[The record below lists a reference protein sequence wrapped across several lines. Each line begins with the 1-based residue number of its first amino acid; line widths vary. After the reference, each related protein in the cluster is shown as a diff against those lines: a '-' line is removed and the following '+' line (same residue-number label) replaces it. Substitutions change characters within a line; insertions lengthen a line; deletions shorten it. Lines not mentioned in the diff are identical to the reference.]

1 MGTSHFEFFMPKLF
15 KKILIVNRGEIAV
28 RILRACRELGI
39 IPAVVYSQ
47 VDRKALHVKLADEA
61 YFIGEAKPSASYLN
75 IDKIIKTAL
84 ECNAQAIHPGYGF
97 LAENP
102 EFVRRCEKEEIVFI
116 GPPQKPMSLMG
127 NKVASRRKMAEAGVP
142 IIPGTL
148 EPVKNR
154 KELETAA
161 ETIGF
166 PVLVKAAAGG
176 GGKGL
181 RRVQGKAEL
190 LSAFKL
196 AQSEALSSFN
206 DSSIYIEKYIE
217 EPHHIEIQ
225 ILADNSGNIVHLG
238 ERECSIQRRYQKVIE
253 ETPSPFLD
261 ENKRNEMGK
270 IAVQAAAAVRYRN
283 AGTVE
288 FIVDKDKNIYFLE
301 MNTRLQVEHPI
312 TEMVTGIDI
321 VKSQIKIAAGWPLEF
336 SQEEIQPRGHSI
348 ECRIYAEDPDQGFL
362 PSPGEINHLRIPSG
376 GLGVRLDSGIYEGY
390 CVPLEYDPLLSKL
403 ISWGRSRDEAV
414 ERMKRALSEYQIY
427 GIKTTIPFFKRIL
440 QHPKFISGDYNTH
453 FIADLEKVTDD
464 QSPEEKTVA
473 LIAAGIKTYM
483 ENQVGLT
490 SRKLRG
496 GRGSHWKF
504 QGRLQ
509 NFTGRR

>member
-1 MGTSHFEFFMPKLF
+1 MPKLF

-28 RILRACRELGI
+28 RIVRACRELGI

-61 YFIGEAKPSASYLN
+61 YFIGEAKPSESYLN
-75 IDKIIKTAL
+75 IKKIMAVARKCKA
-84 ECNAQAIHPGYGF
+84 EAIHPGYGF

-102 EFVRRCEKEEIVFI
+102 KLVSRCDKEGFVFI
-116 GPPQKPMSLMG
+116 GPPLKAIRLMG
-127 NKVASRRKMAEAGVP
+127 NKVASRQKMAEVGIPV
-142 IIPGTL
+142 IPGVL

-154 KELETAA
+154 KELESVVDK
-161 ETIGF
+161 IGL
-166 PVLVKAAAGG
+166 PVLLKAAAGG

-181 RRVQGKAEL
+181 RLVQRRGEL
-190 LSAFKL
+190 LAAFEL
-196 AQSEALSSFN
+196 AQSEALSSFS
-206 DSSIYIEKYIE
+206 DASVYVEKYIV

-225 ILADNSGNIVHLG
+225 ILADHSGNIVYLG

-261 ENKRNEMGK
+261 EEKRREMGE
-270 IAVQAAAAVRYRN
+270 IAVRAAAAVGYRN

-312 TEMVTGIDI
+312 TEMVTGIDL
-321 VKSQIKIAAGWPLEF
+321 VKSQIKIAAKRPLEF

-348 ECRIYAEDPDQGFL
+348 ECRIYAEDPNQGFM
-362 PSPGEINHLRIPSG
+362 PSPGKIKHLRAPCG

-403 ISWGRSRDEAV
+403 ISWGGSREEAIV
-414 ERMKRALSEYQIY
+414 RMKRALSEYHIY

-440 QHPKFISGDYNTH
+440 EHPGFISGIYNTH
-453 FIADLEKVTDD
+453 FIENLESEEEHQDH
-464 QSPEEKTVA
+464 EEKTVA
-473 LIAAGIKTYM
+473 LIAAGIKSYL
-483 ENQVGLT
+483 ESQAVLT
-490 SRKLRG
+490 FGKSR
-496 GRGSHWKF
+496 RGSQWKL
-504 QGRLQ
+504 QGRLSS
-509 NFTGRR
+509 FTNRR

>member
-1 MGTSHFEFFMPKLF
+1 MPKLF

-28 RILRACRELGI
+28 RIVRACRELGI

-61 YFIGEAKPSASYLN
+61 YFIGEAKPLASYLN
-75 IDKIIKTAL
+75 IDKIIKAAL
-84 ECNAQAIHPGYGF
+84 GCNAQAIHPGYGF

-102 EFVRRCEKEEIVFI
+102 EIVRRCEKEGIVFI

-127 NKVASRRKMAEAGVP
+127 NKVASRKKMAEARVP
-142 IIPGTL
+142 IIPGSL
-148 EPVKNR
+148 KPVKNS
-154 KELETAA
+154 KELETVV

-166 PVLVKAAAGG
+166 PVLLKAAAGG

-181 RRVQGKAEL
+181 RRVQGREEL
-190 LSAFKL
+190 LPAFKL

-206 DSSIYIEKYIE
+206 DSSVYIEKYIE

-225 ILADNSGNIVHLG
+225 ILADHSGNVVHLG

-261 ENKRNEMGK
+261 EDKRNEMGQ
-270 IAVQAAAAVRYRN
+270 IAVQAAVAVGYRN

-288 FIVDKDKNIYFLE
+288 FVVDKDKKIYFLE

-312 TEMVTGIDI
+312 TEMVTGIDL
-321 VKSQIKIAAGWPLEF
+321 VKSQIKIAAGWPLDF

-348 ECRIYAEDPDQGFL
+348 ECRIYAEDPDQGFM
-362 PSPGEINHLRIPSG
+362 PSPGKIKHLRVPSG
-376 GLGVRLDSGIYEGY
+376 GLGIRLDSGIYEGY
-390 CVPLEYDPLLSKL
+390 CVPVEYDPLLSKL

-453 FIADLEKVTDD
+453 FIANLEKVTEN
-464 QSPEEKTVA
+464 QGSEEKTVA
-473 LIAAGIKTYM
+473 LITAGIKSYL
-483 ENQVGLT
+483 ENQAGMT
-490 SRKLRG
+490 SGKL

-504 QGRLQ
+504 QGRLH
-509 NFTGRR
+509 NFTNRR